1 MKGVIRHAGSLLLT
15 GGAVLTLLGTGGCRT
30 AQSYAGERLT
40 LDQVAIISGDTP
52 VNGAPLAVLLRK
64 VDRREL
70 GFSERS
76 AEVLPGK
83 HTLLVDC
90 RIRETS
96 TTSRHTL
103 EVDLEAGRRYRLA
116 ADAAK
121 GLRSCED
128 VRIEAN

>member
-1 MKGVIRHAGSLLLT
+1 MRRAAAGLFIVA
-15 GGAVLTLLGTGGCRT
+15 GAALTLVSTTGCRT
-30 AQSYAGERLT
+30 AQSYAGARLSK
-40 LDQVAIISGDTP
+40 DQVATITGDAP
-52 VNGAPLAVLLRK
+52 LNGAPLAVLLRK

-83 HTLLVDC
+83 HSLLVDC

-96 TTSRHTL
+96 STSRHTL
-103 EVDLEAGRRYRLA
+103 EVEVEAGGRYRLA

-121 GLRSCED
+121 GLRSCVD
-128 VRIEAN
+128 VRMEPE

>member
-1 MKGVIRHAGSLLLT
+1 MLA
-15 GGAVLTLLGTGGCRT
+15 LLGTAGCRT
-30 AQSYAGERLT
+30 AQSYAGERRT
-40 LDQVAIISGDTP
+40 LDQVAVITGDTP
-52 VNGAPLAVLLRK
+52 LNGAPLAVLLRK

-70 GFSERS
+70 GFSERR

-96 TTSRHTL
+96 STSRHTL
-103 EVDLEAGRRYRLA
+103 EVEVEAGGRYHLA

-121 GLRSCED
+121 GLRSCEG
-128 VRIEAN
+128 VRMEAD

>member
-1 MKGVIRHAGSLLLT
+1 MRWAGTLLL
-15 GGAVLTLLGTGGCRT
+15 GGAALALLGVAGCRT

-40 LDQVAIISGDTP
+40 PDQIAVITGDTP
-52 VNGAPLAVLLRK
+52 LNGAPLAVLLRK

-83 HTLLVDC
+83 HTLLIDC

-96 TTSRHTL
+96 NTSRHTV
-103 EVDLEAGRRYRLA
+103 EVEVEAGGRYRLA

-121 GLRSCED
+121 GLRGCVD
-128 VRIEAN
+128 VRIEAD